1 MTQNTAQQAAPN
13 TVPNMLPPFRL
24 YGLIGCP
31 HCVQAEQL
39 FRTEGLPVLVVI
51 GNDDPIA
58 EAGVKAVT
66 GKSEANFPM
75 LVCTFG
81 KQIVEGFKEDEYR
94 KLFDAYRIL
103 FNSPRPSVEASGGQ
117 QSDASVETPI
127 APIVAGAD

>member
-1 MTQNTAQQAAPN
+1 MTQQATPN
-13 TVPNMLPPFRL
+13 VPQNAVPNMLPPFRL

-31 HCVQAEQL
+31 HCVEAEQF

-66 GKSEANFPM
+66 GKPEAAFPM

-103 FNSPRPSVEASGGQ
+103 FNSPRPPVEASGGQ
-117 QSDASVETPI
+117 QSVASVETPI
-127 APIVAGAD
+127 A